1 MGLSASMWTSV
12 SGLLAHGNKMNVVG
26 NNIAN
31 VSTIGF
37 KGQRMDFNDYLYI
50 NGGSTS
56 GPTQI
61 GAGVST
67 YAVIGDFSQGSLE
80 STNSVTDL
88 AIDGN
93 GFFKVRKPNS
103 DDMYYTRAGD
113 FYFNADRQLQNPE
126 GYRLQGWK
134 IDNSTRLTFKSD
146 SVNLG
151 ENTANE
157 TAFQGTGTPQDI
169 ILDSWYLEP
178 QRTSSV
184 NFTMGLTSDGASD
197 RSTSAENPMTA
208 LFDQWDATKKP
219 PMPDTSYATSSS
231 IKVYDEGGTPHTM
244 TVYYDQVATKSNSYE
259 IAGLPAGYTMYEYV
273 VTIPPEEDMRS
284 YGGQGYDPESNTWA
298 KDPTSFY
305 NPDPE
310 VCNKNAGMLMTGHL
324 IFDASGNLVNQTA
337 YSYGGADA
345 TMGDNNQYA
354 ENPADLGSWQST
366 KFSSNGL
373 PVFTANFTGQPLAN
387 TVNET
392 TTNGKSQ
399 AQDFIIELDLG
410 LRNLGGKTGDWEPAA
425 KSLLDLQGTSETK
438 PEEVYQNAPSAGTE
452 YITDPNTYWIQDPN
466 NKGQYLPVTVGPVD
480 ANGKQKL
487 EYEVSAPTAN
497 DPNATKK
504 IEVKEGE
511 PIYTKKMVP
520 AGTIGQDTVFGKDFK
535 INENTADPTASAD
548 DKGKKYYVLGTD
560 GTKYQII
567 GTEMTTGTP
576 PEKSLKLEKISGDG
590 TLTSATL
597 KDFSEDKTTNPPTPA
612 KLASNIQV
620 EEPSY
625 STAKPVTKYDEAA
638 QKNAYYRNDKGEY
651 VPAWDATKD
660 IDGDGNPDGGLVDAA
675 VGKPLFIKTVEM
687 VEHTTIDFS
696 AVPRFANAER
706 MENATTAGNK
716 SFITQD
722 AGQNGYA
729 SGILSSTNITDDG
742 VVYGYYDNGQTI
754 PLYQIALYDFHNH
767 QGLRREGGNLYAQT
781 RESGEARQ
789 GVAGEAG
796 FGVTRA
802 YNIEM
807 SNVDLSR
814 EFVNMITTQR
824 GFQAN
829 SKGVTTV
836 DTMLETVIG
845 MKR

>member
-184 NFTMGLTSDGASD
+184 NFTMGLTSDGNGD
-197 RSTSAENPMTA
+197 RSTSTENPMTA

-273 VTIPPEEDMRS
+273 VTIPPEEDMRT
-284 YGGQGYDPESNTWA
+284 YGGQGYDPESNEWLG
-298 KDPTSFY
+298 KEPTSFY

-337 YSYGGADA
+337 YTYGGSTAD
-345 TMGDNNQYA
+345 MGDNNQYNG
-354 ENPADLGSWQST
+354 NPADLKSWQST

-399 AQDFIIELDLG
+399 AQDYIIELDLG

-425 KSLLDLQGTSETK
+425 SSLFDLQGESVTK
-438 PEEVYQNAPSAGTE
+438 QEEVYQNAPFTGTA
-452 YITDPNTYWIQDPN
+452 YIEGSDTYW
-466 NKGQYLPVTVGPVD
+466 Y
-480 ANGKQKL
+480 
-487 EYEVSAPTAN
+487 
-497 DPNATKK
+497 
-504 IEVKEGE
+504 
-511 PIYTKKMVP
+511 
-520 AGTIGQDTVFGKDFK
+520 
-535 INENTADPTASAD
+535 
-548 DKGKKYYVLGTD
+548 KGKKYYVTD
-560 GTKYQII
+560 ITSTPNKRYQII
-567 GTEMTTGTP
+567 DKQGDEITLLEVDANGNAPDPTATKKATISNFTTTSTP
-576 PEKSLKLEKISGDG
+576 PGGAGANTDQYAG
-590 TLTSATL
+590 
-597 KDFSEDKTTNPPTPA
+597 
-612 KLASNIQV
+612 NIEV
-620 EEPSY
+620 MSPNY
-625 STAKPVTKYDEAA
+625 STATPTPKYADDVA
-638 QKNAYYRNDKGEY
+638 QNAYYRDENGEY
-651 VPAWDATKD
+651 KPAWDA
-660 IDGDGNPDGGLVDAA
+660 GAGALAEAA
-675 VGKPLFIKTVEM
+675 KGKPLFLQTIETAT
-687 VEHTTIDFS
+687 HTTIDFS

-781 RESGEARQ
+781 KESGEARQ

>member
-134 IDNSTRLTFKSD
+134 IDNSTRLTFKND

-151 ENTANE
+151 ENQANE
-157 TAFQGTGTPQDI
+157 SAFQGTGTPQDI

-184 NFTMGLTSDGASD
+184 NFTMGLTSDGNSD
-197 RSTSAENPMTA
+197 RATSTENPMTA

-231 IKVYDEGGTPHTM
+231 IKVYDEGGTSHTL

-284 YGGQGYDPESNTWA
+284 YGGKGYDPESNEWGTE
-298 KDPTSFY
+298 PTNFY

-324 IFDASGNLVNQTA
+324 IFDAAGNLVNQTA
-337 YSYGGADA
+337 YTYGGNKTD
-345 TMGDNNQYA
+345 MGDNNQYTG
-354 ENPADLGSWQST
+354 NPAELSSWQST
-366 KFSSNGL
+366 RFSSNGL

-399 AQDFIIELDLG
+399 AQDYIIELDLG
-410 LRNLGGKTGDWEPAA
+410 LRNLGGKDGDWSVEGGQ
-425 KSLLDLQGTSETK
+425 SLAQVQT
-438 PEEVYQNAPSAGTE
+438 
-452 YITDPNTYWIQDPN
+452 
-466 NKGQYLPVTVGPVD
+466 TV
-480 ANGKQKL
+480 NF
-487 EYEVSAPTAN
+487 N
-497 DPNATKK
+497 DVAT
-504 IEVKEGE
+504 
-511 PIYTKKMVP
+511 
-520 AGTIGQDTVFGKDFK
+520 
-535 INENTADPTASAD
+535 
-548 DKGKKYYVLGTD
+548 
-560 GTKYQII
+560 
-567 GTEMTTGTP
+567 
-576 PEKSLKLEKISGDG
+576 
-590 TLTSATL
+590 
-597 KDFSEDKTTNPPTPA
+597 
-612 KLASNIQV
+612 
-620 EEPSY
+620 
-625 STAKPVTKYDEAA
+625 
-638 QKNAYYRNDKGEY
+638 
-651 VPAWDATKD
+651 
-660 IDGDGNPDGGLVDAA
+660 
-675 VGKPLFIKTVEM
+675 
-687 VEHTTIDFS
+687 
-696 AVPRFANAER
+696 FANAER
-706 MENATTAGNK
+706 MENATKAGNK

-729 SGILSSTNITDDG
+729 SGILSSTNITNDG

-781 RESGEARQ
+781 KESGEARQ

>member
-184 NFTMGLTSDGASD
+184 NFTMGLTSDGNGD

-337 YSYGGADA
+337 YTYGGSEAN
-345 TMGDNNQYA
+345 MGDNNQYA

-410 LRNLGGKTGDWEPAA
+410 LRNLGGKSGDWEPAA
-425 KSLLDLQGTSETK
+425 KSLLDLQGTIEMK
-438 PEEVYQNAPSAGTE
+438 PEEVYQNAPSTGSK
-452 YITDPNTYWIQDPN
+452 YLTDSGTYWSPDPE
-466 NKGQYLPVTVGPVD
+466 NKGKWREVEVRPDGE
-480 ANGKQKL
+480 KQKL
-487 EYEVSAPTAN
+487 IIKGSNPEEDIT
-497 DPNATKK
+497 
-504 IEVKEGE
+504 GE
-511 PIYTKKMVP
+511 PIYTKKMVTGAP
-520 AGTIGQDTVFGKDFK
+520 AKPETIFGKDFK
-535 INENTADPTASAD
+535 FDNKTETDAT
-548 DKGKKYYVLGTD
+548 GKEYYVTGLD
-560 GTKYQII
+560 GTKHKIVSY
-567 GTEMTTGTP
+567 TEATNTAP
-576 PEKSLKLEKISGDG
+576 ASISLQKLDDNGKPTQDAPVSAKLEEFAEQINVDPAGPKYAANIS
-590 TLTSATL
+590 
-597 KDFSEDKTTNPPTPA
+597 
-612 KLASNIQV
+612 V
-620 EEPSY
+620 MEPSY
-625 STAKPVTKYDEAA
+625 STAKPSPTYSNEAM
-638 QKNAYYRNDKGEY
+638 KNAYYRNDKGEY
-651 VPAWDATKD
+651 VPAWDASANNGA
-660 IDGDGNPDGGLVDAA
+660 GDLTAA
-675 VGKPLFIKTVEM
+675 AKGKPLFIKTVEM
-687 VEHTTIDFS
+687 VEHNTIDFS

-729 SGILSSTNITDDG
+729 SGILSSTNITNDG

-781 RESGEARQ
+781 KESGEARQ

>member
-184 NFTMGLTSDGASD
+184 NFTMGLTSDGNGD
-197 RSTSAENPMTA
+197 RSTSTENPMTA

-273 VTIPPEEDMRS
+273 VTIPPEEDMRT
-284 YGGQGYDPESNTWA
+284 YGGQGYDPESNEWLG
-298 KDPTSFY
+298 KEPTSFY

-337 YSYGGADA
+337 YTYGGSTAD
-345 TMGDNNQYA
+345 MGDNNQYNG
-354 ENPADLGSWQST
+354 NPADLKSWQST

-399 AQDFIIELDLG
+399 AQDYIIELDLG

-425 KSLLDLQGTSETK
+425 SSLFDLQGESVTK
-438 PEEVYQNAPSAGTE
+438 QEEVYQNAPFTGTA
-452 YITDPNTYWIQDPN
+452 YIEGSDTYWYKDPEVEN
-466 NKGQYLPVTVGPVD
+466 APWQAVTVTAKADGTQELTVGKPPKVI
-480 ANGKQKL
+480 NG
-487 EYEVSAPTAN
+487 
-497 DPNATKK
+497 
-504 IEVKEGE
+504 
-511 PIYTKKMVP
+511 PIYTQKMQTG
-520 AGTIGQDTVFGKDFK
+520 GTVRTDTIFGKDFK
-535 INENTADPTASAD
+535 INNDPANPTASAD
-548 DKGKKYYVLGTD
+548 EKGKKYYVTD
-560 GTKYQII
+560 ITSTPNKRYQII
-567 GTEMTTGTP
+567 DKQRDKITLFEVDANGNAPDPTVTKKATISNFTTTSTP
-576 PEKSLKLEKISGDG
+576 GGAGANTDQYAG
-590 TLTSATL
+590 
-597 KDFSEDKTTNPPTPA
+597 
-612 KLASNIQV
+612 NIEV
-620 EEPSY
+620 MSPNY
-625 STAKPVTKYDEAA
+625 STATPTPKYADDVA
-638 QKNAYYRNDKGEY
+638 KNAYYRDENGEY
-651 VPAWDATKD
+651 KPAWDAGALAK
-660 IDGDGNPDGGLVDAA
+660 AA
-675 VGKPLFIKTVEM
+675 KGKPLFLQTIETAT
-687 VEHTTIDFS
+687 HTTIDFS

-781 RESGEARQ
+781 KESGEARQ